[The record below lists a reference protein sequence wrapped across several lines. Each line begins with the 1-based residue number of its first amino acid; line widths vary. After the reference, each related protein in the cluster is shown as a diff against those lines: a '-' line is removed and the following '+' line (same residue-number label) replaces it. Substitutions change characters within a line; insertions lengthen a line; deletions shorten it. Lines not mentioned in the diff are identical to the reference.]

1 MAPPDTIRKLLKQLW
16 PNAKG
21 VRAPAVHAIRQLL
34 NHLAM
39 RLNGCHKMDRAEI
52 RALLPGE
59 LGRHAVEEVE
69 KALTKFEA
77 DAGKWPGIV
86 TKTDTRTLD
95 YMRDKPL
102 QAAAVLEYIACEVLE
117 LAGALM
123 KGEERVF
130 LTLSHVHQAV
140 FGDQELRE
148 MPGAAELLDTVDP
161 DTLWELI
168 AENSEPT
175 PHRCRAFT
183 EGRKPRVLALYRAL
197 YKRRAAPELSAL
209 LCRIAMEEAAVQ
221 SEYNNVPH
229 RLGLGYVG
237 TCAGA
242 AVMEGVD
249 DLPTNE
255 YKVEQPKR
263 KAEADALCDY
273 LMANVSAEDAAAL
286 GLDQMCDDILAR
298 DD

>member
-1 MAPPDTIRKLLKQLW
+1 MAPPDTIRELFKQLW

-21 VRAPAVHAIRQLL
+21 VRAPAVQAIRQLL

-39 RLNGCHKMDRAEI
+39 RLNGGHKMDRAEI

-69 KALTKFEA
+69 RAMKKFEA
-77 DAGKWPGIV
+77 DAGKWPDVV

-102 QAAAVLEYIACEVLE
+102 QAATVLEYIACEVLE
-117 LAGALM
+117 LAGNKM
-123 KGEERVF
+123 MVKGRVY
-130 LTLSHVHQAV
+130 LTLPHVHQAI
-140 FGDQELRE
+140 FGDQELRAV
-148 MPGAAELLDTVDP
+148 PGAAELLDTVEP

-168 AENSEPT
+168 AEGKPT

-183 EGRKPRVLALYRAL
+183 EGREPRQVALYRAL
-197 YKRRAAPELSAL
+197 YQRRAAPELSAL
-209 LCRIAMEEAAVQ
+209 LCRVAMEEAAVR
-221 SEYNNVPH
+221 SEYNNVPQ

-249 DLPTNE
+249 DLPTDE
-255 YKVEQPKR
+255 YRVEQPKR